1 MKTWD
6 LHSPAAK
13 LRQALKDLQVARAR
27 IGAQWQDDKLR
38 QFEESFLEPL
48 EQKLH
53 GTVMSIAELAEVLHK
68 AERAVG
74 DY

>member
-1 MKTWD
+1 M
-6 LHSPAAK
+6 
-13 LRQALKDLQVARAR
+13 ARAR

-38 QFEESFLEPL
+38 QFEESFFEPL

-53 GTVMSIAELAEVLHK
+53 GTVLSVAELAEILHR
-68 AERAVG
+68 AEREVG